1 MIVKWQTNDGYCCG
15 TRPHEMHL
23 REEDLLG
30 CETEEERMSLI
41 EDYVQTAFEDT
52 ITWEIVSIE
61 DD

>member
-1 MIVKWQTNDGYCCG
+1 MIVNWKTNDGHCCG
-15 TRPHEMHL
+15 TRPHKIHL
-23 REEDLLG
+23 REEDLAE

-61 DD
+61 ND